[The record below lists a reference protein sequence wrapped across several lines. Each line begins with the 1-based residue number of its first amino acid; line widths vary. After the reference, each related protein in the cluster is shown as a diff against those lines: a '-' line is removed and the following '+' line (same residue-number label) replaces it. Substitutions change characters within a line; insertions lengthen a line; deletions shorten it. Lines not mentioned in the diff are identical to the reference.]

1 MTDADKLAKTKRLAG
16 IAQDNTAHDEDLPV
30 YLAMAADKV
39 LARAFPYDSSQTAVP
54 ARYETLQCRIAAYLW
69 DKRGA
74 DGETG
79 HTEPGVTRTY
89 EDGDVP
95 ASILADIVPMCG
107 VVRGA

>member
-1 MTDADKLAKTKRLAG
+1 MSDAEKLEFVKSLTPVKAEDKAKLGA
-16 IAQDNTAHDEDLPV
+16 

-39 LARAFPYDSSQTAVP
+39 LARAYPYDSSQTTVP

-79 HTEPGVTRTY
+79 HTEPGVTRAY

-95 ASILADIVPMCG
+95 ASMLRDIVPMCG